1 MTSNVEK
8 VEDKC
13 LRYILVGRFP
23 LSHMSFWRCHFF
35 INTGL
40 NVKYK
45 EKCIWIYR
53 SSSICGVLLS
63 QIILWNVFPLL
74 PPWCEVSLIICSIVS
89 LILRGRSF
97 QKFLSAVSNNLF
109 QKNYNKPRALE
120 TSLTTLMVIE
130 IGTKKSRSHWG
141 TSDHLRTLRITAKFS
156 LRFTGVRGK
165 TLQKLSTLSP
175 ITVCN

>member
-1 MTSNVEK
+1 MFEIYFGWKISLKSHVILTVPFLHKYWVKCKVQREMYLNIQVKQYLWGVVIPNNTVER
-8 VEDKC
+8 V
-13 LRYILVGRFP
+13 
-23 LSHMSFWRCHFF
+23 
-35 INTGL
+35 
-40 NVKYK
+40 
-45 EKCIWIYR
+45 
-53 SSSICGVLLS
+53 
-63 QIILWNVFPLL
+63 PLL

-89 LILRGRSF
+89 LILRGRPF
-97 QKFLSAVSNNLF
+97 PKFLSAVSNNLF

-120 TSLTTLMVIE
+120 TSWTTLMVIE